1 LRPSERVVS
10 GEVTP
15 GLITCINTT
24 EKQGQM
30 AKKKAVCDVSTS
42 SHNSV
47 RRTLSKAGKA
57 NEQNGDLVVIL
68 NPSGDLIKFIF
79 TYM

>member
-1 LRPSERVVS
+1 
-10 GEVTP
+10 
-15 GLITCINTT
+15 
-24 EKQGQM
+24 M

-47 RRTLSKAGKA
+47 RRTLSKAGQAGKA

>member
-1 LRPSERVVS
+1 
-10 GEVTP
+10 
-15 GLITCINTT
+15 
-24 EKQGQM
+24 M

>member
-1 LRPSERVVS
+1 MYVD
-10 GEVTP
+10 VTAVT
-15 GLITCINTT
+15 LSN
-24 EKQGQM
+24 QHHRGQM